1 MVVLIMLLIITQR
14 YELVFTKGPSA
25 SAVDYGCY
33 IVWSNSDAARFFFH
47 FFVHLGLIDYLCSSF
62 FKGTQI
68 I

>member
-25 SAVDYGCY
+25 VDYGCY
-33 IVWSNSDAARFFFH
+33 IVWSNFNTARFFFH